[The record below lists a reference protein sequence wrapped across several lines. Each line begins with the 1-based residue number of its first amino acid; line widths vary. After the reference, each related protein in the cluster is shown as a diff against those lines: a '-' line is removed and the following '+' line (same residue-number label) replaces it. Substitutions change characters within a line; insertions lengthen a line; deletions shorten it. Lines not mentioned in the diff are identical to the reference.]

1 MLREISK
8 ELNEKTRDTVTAM
21 VKMSI
26 DSDTFECM
34 SHENFSNLK
43 LALETLDL
51 ALKLNQ
57 ELCRTIDEMNGRI
70 RDMDNNIDVLVKV
83 INK

>member
-8 ELNEKTRDTVTAM
+8 ELDEKTRDMVTAM
-21 VKMSI
+21 VKTSI
-26 DSDTFECM
+26 DSDAFEHM
-34 SHENFSNLK
+34 SHENFSSLK

-70 RDMDNNIDVLVKV
+70 RDMDNNIDVLVKA

>member
-8 ELNEKTRDTVTAM
+8 ELNEKTRDTVTAI

-26 DSDTFECM
+26 DSDTFDCM

-70 RDMDNNIDVLVKV
+70 HEMDKKIDVLVKA
-83 INK
+83 INE

>member
-8 ELNEKTRDTVTAM
+8 ELNEKTRDTVTAI

-70 RDMDNNIDVLVKV
+70 HEMDKKIDVLVKA
-83 INK
+83 INE